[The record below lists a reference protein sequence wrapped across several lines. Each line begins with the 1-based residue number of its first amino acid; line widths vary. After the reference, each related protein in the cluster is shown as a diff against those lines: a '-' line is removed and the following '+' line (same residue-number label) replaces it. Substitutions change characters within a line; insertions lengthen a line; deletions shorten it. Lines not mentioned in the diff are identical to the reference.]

1 MIAYLDNSAT
11 TQVSREAADKMMK
24 TMIEDFGNP
33 SSMHR
38 MGVTAEKEI
47 KEARRTI
54 AKTLSAKEK
63 EIYFTSGGTE
73 ANNLAIRGIVSAQSK
88 RGNHIITSEIEHPA
102 VLATIEDLKKIGF
115 RVSVI
120 PVDELGLLKLD
131 VLEKELSEE
140 TILLSIMHVNNE
152 VGSIQPI
159 DRIVKIARKI
169 NKGIKIHVDAVQS
182 YGKLPINLKR
192 LDIDAL
198 SISAHKFHGP
208 KGVGALYLRDTT
220 RVVPITTGGGQE
232 KAIRPGT
239 ENVPGI
245 VGMAVAA
252 KAIHENIGTQYK
264 CVLDLKN
271 KLYEG
276 IREQIH
282 GLKLNSLLND
292 QGLPYVLNVSFVG
305 IRGEVLL
312 HALEEEGIYVSTG
325 SACSS
330 NQNKSYSHVLEAMG
344 LNTAEKEGAIRFSLS
359 YKTTEEEI
367 VYAIQKVV
375 EKVKDLDQI
384 IKGR

>member
-102 VLATIEDLKKIGF
+102 VLATFEDLKKIGF

-120 PVDELGLLKLD
+120 PVDEFGLLKLD
-131 VLEKELSEE
+131 VLEKELSDE

-159 DRIVKIARKI
+159 DKIVKIARKI
-169 NKGIKIHVDAVQS
+169 NKCIKIHVDAVQS
-182 YGKLPINLKR
+182 YGKLPLNLKR

-208 KGVGALYLRDTT
+208 KGVGVLYLKDTT
-220 RVVPITTGGGQE
+220 RVVPMTTGGGQE

-264 CVLDLKN
+264 SVLNLKN

-276 IREQIH
+276 IVENID
-282 GLKLNSLLND
+282 GLKLNSLLGD
-292 QGLPYVLNVSFVG
+292 QGLAYVLNVSFVG

-344 LNTAEKEGAIRFSLS
+344 LDTAEKEGAIRFSLS

>member
-102 VLATIEDLKKIGF
+102 VLATFEDLKKIGF

-120 PVDELGLLKLD
+120 PVDEFGLLKLD
-131 VLEKELSEE
+131 VLEKELSDE

-159 DRIVKIARKI
+159 DKIVKIARKI

-182 YGKLPINLKR
+182 YGKLPLNLKR

-208 KGVGALYLRDTT
+208 KGVGVLYLKDTT
-220 RVVPITTGGGQE
+220 RVVPMTTGGGQE

-264 CVLDLKN
+264 SVLNLKN

-276 IREQIH
+276 IVENID
-282 GLKLNSLLND
+282 GLKLNSLLGD
-292 QGLPYVLNVSFVG
+292 QGLAYVLNVSFVG

-344 LNTAEKEGAIRFSLS
+344 LDTAEKEGAIRFSLS

>member
-1 MIAYLDNSAT
+1 M
-11 TQVSREAADKMMK
+11 
-24 TMIEDFGNP
+24 
-33 SSMHR
+33 
-38 MGVTAEKEI
+38 
-47 KEARRTI
+47 
-54 AKTLSAKEK
+54 
-63 EIYFTSGGTE
+63 
-73 ANNLAIRGIVSAQSK
+73 
-88 RGNHIITSEIEHPA
+88 
-102 VLATIEDLKKIGF
+102 
-115 RVSVI
+115 I

-375 EKVKDLDQI
+375 EK
-384 IKGR
+384 